1 MPSTLSVKSIDKINI
16 AISFDKNYLIPF
28 YVLLTSIL
36 HSNPPA
42 SVTLHVI
49 ATGLAE
55 EELQQVVAFVR
66 QQGASICSYQVMDI
80 DVTQF
85 VLPDD
90 TYLSPAIY
98 YRLFFPFLV
107 SAEVSRLLYIDTDT
121 LVVGNLQQAFELDL
135 GTYPV
140 GAVTDTDMPTRS
152 DLGIESVEDYFNS
165 GVLLLDIQR
174 WKEQRISEQALK
186 VIQEQPERIK
196 GYPDQDALNIVLH
209 HNWYRLPTG
218 YNLMRLYVPNEV
230 PKRRFKEFLRGQYI
244 IHYNGKKPWYSNCE
258 HRLRHVFQEYQR
270 LSPVAGS
277 TRVTQVKL
285 PKDKRQQL
293 RRSRLIEFYFDHPE
307 LVSFWRRLKG
317 LKNK

>member
-1 MPSTLSVKSIDKINI
+1 MKISIGL
-16 AISFDKNYLIPF
+16 AFDSGYIVPF

-36 HSNPPA
+36 LNNDPST
-42 SVTLHVI
+42 VELHII
-49 ATGLAE
+49 ATGLGTD
-55 EELQQVVAFVR
+55 ELRKITTHVHI
-66 QQGASICSYQVMDI
+66 QGATVSYYQI
-80 DVTQF
+80 EDVDVAQF

-107 SAEVSRLLYIDTDT
+107 PAKVSRLLYIDTDT

-140 GAVTDTDMPTRS
+140 GAVTDTDMPARS

-174 WKEQRISEQALK
+174 WKEQRISERALK

-270 LSPVAGS
+270 LSPVADS

-317 LKNK
+317 LKK